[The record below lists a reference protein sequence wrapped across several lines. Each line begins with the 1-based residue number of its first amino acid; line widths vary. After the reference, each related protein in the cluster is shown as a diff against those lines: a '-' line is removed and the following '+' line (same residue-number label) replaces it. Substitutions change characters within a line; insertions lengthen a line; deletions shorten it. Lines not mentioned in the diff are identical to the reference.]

1 MKLLNKTVFAALVA
15 VMLFGLMSCDSKK
28 DKAIKIIKRG
38 ELNDYPGITIGKVA
52 EDFFIS
58 PSYDAF
64 EVFDGWHVN
73 LSGEVDWN
81 ALAKKMVGVAKSE
94 LKGDTIEEIS
104 DTEVEEFLDNFV
116 SEMEEESGDLN
127 VTMKFRVNL
136 ESGVFQLNAIESNGI
151 EMAGDDSEVEYLLM
165 LMFEPDN
172 MIKEMLNEMLD

>member
-1 MKLLNKTVFAALVA
+1 MKLLKKTVFAALVA
-15 VMLFGLMSCDSKK
+15 VMLVGLMSCDSKK
-28 DKAIKIIKRG
+28 DKAIKIIKSG

-81 ALAKKMVGVAKSE
+81 ALAKKMVGVVKSE

-104 DTEVEEFLDNFV
+104 DIEMEEFLDNFI
-116 SEMEEESGDLN
+116 SEMEEESGDY

-136 ESGVFQLNAIESNGI
+136 ESGVFQLNAIESNRI
-151 EMAGDDSEVEYLLM
+151 EMAWDDSEVEYLLR

-172 MIKEMLNEMLD
+172 MIREMLNEMLD